1 MNEALQSAK
10 EDREWEKE
18 VDDADILKAG
28 QIGIKVNFTGG
39 KPNLKMKGTGLS
51 HSGVGNE
58 QETAAK
64 SKKVVVY
71 SKLPAIATKSVLAED
86 VYNVSRT
93 TASSKKVGRKL
104 LRLKHGTN
112 WPFSANFAGRIRTQQ
127 FWGRIEATL
136 KKETGDHLKR

>member
-1 MNEALQSAK
+1 LNEALQSAK

-51 HSGVGNE
+51 HSGEGKE

-64 SKKVVVY
+64 PKKKVVVH
-71 SKLPAIATKSVLAED
+71 SKLPFIATKSVLAED

-93 TASSKKVGRKL
+93 QISSEKL
-104 LRLKHGTN
+104 AEN
-112 WPFSANFAGRIRTQQ
+112 YEAETQ
-127 FWGRIEATL
+127 
-136 KKETGDHLKR
+136 D